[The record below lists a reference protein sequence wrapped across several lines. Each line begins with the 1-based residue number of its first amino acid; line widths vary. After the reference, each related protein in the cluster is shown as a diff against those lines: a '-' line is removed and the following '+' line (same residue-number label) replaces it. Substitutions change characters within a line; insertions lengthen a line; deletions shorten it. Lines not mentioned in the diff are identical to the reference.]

1 MDSETSSFLIMVAII
16 AAAILVPLLMIG
28 AVVLIFLPVVRRRR
42 QAWRAAATTLGLQ
55 SDPMSMWGVRDLP
68 VRIFWQVEG
77 QRAGQLDV
85 GGAVL
90 AGRHDM
96 RGGRAGLRYVY
107 CRALLE
113 PPLGLGLSLIRNN
126 GHGAATILTAR
137 AAFDNAFT
145 LSAREAMQAQK
156 LFMSPIAETF
166 AQVAQSGWQ
175 LSATDDYVQIRLGGD
190 YFSQFP
196 EKQPELL
203 SSALE
208 IVVMCGRHL
217 LAARQSI

>member
-1 MDSETSSFLIMVAII
+1 MDTETSSLLILVAII
-16 AAAILVPLLMIG
+16 AAAILVPLLVIG

-42 QAWRAAATTLGLQ
+42 QAWRTAATTLGLQ
-55 SDPMSMWGVRDLP
+55 SDPTSMWGVRELR

-107 CRALLE
+107 CRALLD

-126 GHGAATILTAR
+126 GHGAATILTER

-145 LSAREAMQAQK
+145 LNARESLRAQK
-156 LFMSPIAETF
+156 LFLSAAGEMFT
-166 AQVAQSGWQ
+166 QVAQSGWQ

-208 IVVMCGRHL
+208 TAVMCGRQL
-217 LAARQSI
+217 LAARRNM